1 MSTQTTP
8 IRSDDPHALEKL
20 TARLSELEAA
30 TPRNSRAITE
40 TKKRIRKQQR
50 IESMEHEEGWFP
62 GGKYQTNEQVNRIC
76 FLFDQQPDEKTI
88 KELNRLGFRGPKA
101 SLRYQALRTPKYI
114 RRARRLAEQLREPFP
129 RNLSRQERAK
139 LLVYASAILS
149 ALNHTDSAGQM
160 SSSDLSNGN
169 VAEQI
174 AARFTDLEGVT
185 ITIKGAQ
192 TDTPVIWLSGNTKAH
207 EAEIEKRGGK
217 WSVKRSAWYAN
228 SRTVKGNRSRE
239 Q

>member
-8 IRSDDPHALEKL
+8 IRSDDSHALEKL

-30 TPRNSRAITE
+30 TPRNSRAIAE

-76 FLFDQQPDEKTI
+76 FLFDQQPDEETI

-101 SLRYQALRTPKYI
+101 SLRYQAPRAPKYI

-129 RNLSRQERAK
+129 RNLSRQERTK
-139 LLVYASAILS
+139 LLVYANAIFS

-160 SSSDLSNGN
+160 SSSDSSNGN

-192 TDTPVIWLSGNTKAH
+192 TDTPVIWLSGDTKGH

-228 SRTVKGNRSRE
+228 SRTVKGNLS
-239 Q
+239 